1 MLTVRPEAQS
11 SAASIALRSHRLVPG
26 IGPGTMPCRIQSL
39 NEARLQPQY
48 AAACALD
55 RTRGIRLTLHSA
67 VDCLLVLSARVAW
80 RCPAIGRGNRL
91 RKGGLRFSN
100 DRCRSRIVVK
110 ASAKSSLA
118 ESTFDLGTESMK
130 ILQKN
135 HSVTSRRREE
145 TAVLAHSLD
154 SSGYS
159 GQAKNF
165 DGIASALLTSCAL
178 TPAVSLPRQRAL
190 ATRPGSHPSN
200 QQKRVPCSPLRFT
213 TLLGKV
219 TPERIVEPSA
229 LIPLRGSIVHSDRLG
244 DYVEAR

>member
-1 MLTVRPEAQS
+1 
-11 SAASIALRSHRLVPG
+11 
-26 IGPGTMPCRIQSL
+26 
-39 NEARLQPQY
+39 
-48 AAACALD
+48 
-55 RTRGIRLTLHSA
+55 
-67 VDCLLVLSARVAW
+67 
-80 RCPAIGRGNRL
+80 
-91 RKGGLRFSN
+91 
-100 DRCRSRIVVK
+100 
-110 ASAKSSLA
+110 
-118 ESTFDLGTESMK
+118 MK

-178 TPAVSLPRQRAL
+178 TPAVSLPRQHIRAL
-190 ATRPGSHPSN
+190 LTRPGSHLSN
-200 QQKRVPCSPLRFT
+200 QQKRVPCAPLRFT